1 MLGAEDVKKLELDQ
15 TPPQP
20 QTEITNSEPKVN
32 LVIPEE
38 FSRYK
43 VAEIFGLDRMK
54 DVDQYSVEINR
65 VMDYLKEVNARSVD
79 DIVFFTRSLAS
90 KLGNVP
96 GENKLKTVS
105 RYLFLS
111 KEKDEINKRIER
123 LTQA

>member
-20 QTEITNSEPKVN
+20 QTEITDSEPKVN

-65 VMDYLKEVNARSVD
+65 VMDYLKEVNAQTVD

-111 KEKDEINKRIER
+111 KERDEINKRIER

>member
-20 QTEITNSEPKVN
+20 QAEITDSEPKVN

-65 VMDYLKEVNARSVD
+65 VMDYLKDVNAQTVD

-111 KEKDEINKRIER
+111 KERDEINKRIER